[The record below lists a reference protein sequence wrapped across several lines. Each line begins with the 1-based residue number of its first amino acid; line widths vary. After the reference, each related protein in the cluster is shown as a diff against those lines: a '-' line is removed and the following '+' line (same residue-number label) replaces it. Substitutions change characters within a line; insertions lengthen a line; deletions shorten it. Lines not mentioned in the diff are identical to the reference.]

1 MKVCVIVP
9 AYNEQKN
16 ITAVLQ
22 DIYSVDKNYVIAV
35 IDDGSLD
42 CTAKVANGVG
52 IAKVISLPCNLG
64 IGGAVQTGF
73 KYANTNNFDI
83 AIQFDGDG
91 QHIAAEIQKLLEPLI
106 KDEAD
111 AVIGSRF
118 LHKNQNGFR
127 STFMRRIGIKIFEI
141 ICKIFTGKRI
151 SDCTSGFRAYNKKAL
166 EMLAHNYP
174 TDFPEPEA
182 VILLRQNNFRIKEVA
197 VEMRE
202 RIHGVSSIGSI
213 KSIYYMV
220 KVILSMSMAKIRPP
234 FKIREEYG

>member
-9 AYNEQKN
+9 AYNEQEN
-16 ITAVLQ
+16 IATVLQ

-35 IDDGSLD
+35 IDDGSHD
-42 CTAKVANGVG
+42 RTAKAAHEAG

-73 KYANTNNFDI
+73 KYASANGFDI
-83 AIQFDGDG
+83 AVQFDGDG
-91 QHIAAEIQKLLEPLI
+91 QHIAIEIQKLLGPI
-106 KDEAD
+106 MKDEAD
-111 AVIGSRF
+111 VVIGSRF
-118 LHKNQNGFR
+118 LHKNQQGFR
-127 STFMRRIGIKIFEI
+127 STFMRRMGIKVFEI

-151 SDCTSGFRAYNKKAL
+151 SDCTSGFRAYNRKAI
-166 EMLAHNYP
+166 EMLADNYP

-182 VILLRQNNFRIKEVA
+182 VILLRQNNFRIKEIA

-202 RIHGVSSIGSI
+202 RVHGVSSIGSL
-213 KSIYYMV
+213 KSIYYMA